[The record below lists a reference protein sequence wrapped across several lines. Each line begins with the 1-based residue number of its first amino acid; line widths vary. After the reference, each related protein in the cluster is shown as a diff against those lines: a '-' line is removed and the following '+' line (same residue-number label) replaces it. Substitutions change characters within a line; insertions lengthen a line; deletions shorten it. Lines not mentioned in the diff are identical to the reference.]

1 VAASV
6 IINIIAGALIILV
19 LSVVIFSRVN
29 LHPDEFSHIAA
40 STYFQNHWFKLAV
53 DHPSMLQTLI
63 PGWGTSY
70 LFLND
75 IVYSLAEKATG
86 FLVPLGVTDFLRYRL
101 FNFAL
106 LPVLLVLFLANR
118 RNGLWF
124 LLAFALST
132 QTWYLF
138 SYFNGDAL
146 SMFFSLL
153 LGFYYVSN
161 RTAIDPFFWGRAEF
175 NNTVALFYLLCV
187 LVMFTRLHYA
197 IFVFFIIG
205 LIFVSNATELNFKST
220 LKPIT
225 RLAMFLVLIAL
236 PFGAAEL
243 KDQWVND
250 FAKDQSIET
259 IREENKRPEFKVE
272 HIKATGSNPHLLYL
286 KQTGHSYGDLFTNHP
301 WAEWSFQSFFGVYGF
316 MNIKASKTFYKLS
329 SALGVGVTMAFL
341 LFSAFRGDRRTTFIV
356 AYLLLCI
363 SLVIVQSSMYSWLYG
378 FQAQGRY
385 LLAVIPMIAVTL
397 ALNPYRKKVPLVAVQ
412 YYVLAIL
419 LMNVIGFAAY
429 GVVPMTGIGSG

>member
-1 VAASV
+1 MAASV
-6 IINIIAGALIILV
+6 IINIIAGALIVLV

-75 IVYSLAEKATG
+75 IVYSLAEKTTG
-86 FLVPLGVTDFLRYRL
+86 LLANLGVADFLRYRL

-106 LPVLLVLFLANR
+106 LPIALVLFLVDR

-153 LGFYYVSN
+153 LGFYYVSHRSN
-161 RTAIDPFFWGRAEF
+161 IDPFFWGQAKF
-175 NNTVALFYLLCV
+175 NKTVALFYLLCV

-205 LIFVSNATELNFKST
+205 LIFVSNATELNFKSA

-243 KDQWVND
+243 KDQWVNNL
-250 FAKDQSIET
+250 SLI
-259 IREENKRPEFKVE
+259 
-272 HIKATGSNPHLLYL
+272 HI
-286 KQTGHSYGDLFTNHP
+286 
-301 WAEWSFQSFFGVYGF
+301 
-316 MNIKASKTFYKLS
+316 
-329 SALGVGVTMAFL
+329 
-341 LFSAFRGDRRTTFIV
+341 
-356 AYLLLCI
+356 
-363 SLVIVQSSMYSWLYG
+363 
-378 FQAQGRY
+378 
-385 LLAVIPMIAVTL
+385 
-397 ALNPYRKKVPLVAVQ
+397 
-412 YYVLAIL
+412 
-419 LMNVIGFAAY
+419 
-429 GVVPMTGIGSG
+429 